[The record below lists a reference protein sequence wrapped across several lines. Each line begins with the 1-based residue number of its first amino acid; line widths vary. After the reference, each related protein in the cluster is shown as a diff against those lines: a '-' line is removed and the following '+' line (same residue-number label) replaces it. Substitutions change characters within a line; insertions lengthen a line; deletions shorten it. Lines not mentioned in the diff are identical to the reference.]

1 MAEADR
7 RGRSEM
13 PRPKTKR
20 RVPRVSSFCHR
31 NPMSRL
37 QATCCLQ
44 RQTGASQARYR
55 HHCAPYLHMSEK
67 PACCHAHVFSS
78 CTHIPQLKRYE
89 TVPSRRRTRPQR
101 RPTLKLREQE
111 RSKGPGEAE

>member
-44 RQTGASQARYR
+44 RQTGASQASTSL
-55 HHCAPYLHMSEK
+55 CAV
-67 PACCHAHVFSS
+67 PAYVRKACVLPCPRF
-78 CTHIPQLKRYE
+78 
-89 TVPSRRRTRPQR
+89 
-101 RPTLKLREQE
+101 
-111 RSKGPGEAE
+111 